1 MKKNFFNWMSIL
13 MVSFVLGMTSISCD
27 KDDSFNKKTTEDNT
41 NNQSITKP
49 EVKITSHYANG
60 TYDGWYVIGTVTT
73 GGDDPNNVSCIL
85 EWAKFAKK
93 KTGTVKLTNQSDMI
107 GVNYSSKRVQFK
119 KEHAGINKGT
129 YIYYRLVGSNSKYS
143 SSTSTTYMVAQ

>member
-1 MKKNFFNWMSIL
+1 MKNFIL
-13 MVSFVLGMTSISCD
+13 KSLGFLFVLNMIASCD
-27 KDDSFNKKTTEDNT
+27 KDDSFDKKTSEDDNI
-41 NNQSITKP
+41 QSITEP

-93 KTGTVKLTNQSDMI
+93 QSGTVKLTNKSTMK
-107 GVNYSSKRVQFK
+107 GVDYSSRRVQFK
-119 KEHAGINKGT
+119 KEHAGINKGN

-143 SSTSTTYMVAQ
+143 SSTETTYMVAQ

>member
-1 MKKNFFNWMSIL
+1 
-13 MVSFVLGMTSISCD
+13 MVAFVLGIISVSCE
-27 KDDSFNKKTTEDNT
+27 KDDSFDKKNTENDS

-93 KTGTVKLTNQSDMI
+93 QSGTVKLTNKSTI
-107 GVNYSSKRVQFK
+107 KGVDYSSRRVQFK

-143 SSTSTTYMVAQ
+143 SSTETTYMVAQ

>member
-1 MKKNFFNWMSIL
+1 MKNSIFRSWGL
-13 MVSFVLGMTSISCD
+13 LFVLCIIASCG
-27 KDDSFNKKTTEDNT
+27 KDDRYDRNSTKDEP
-41 NNQSITKP
+41 QSITKP
-49 EVKITSHYANG
+49 EVKVTSHYANG

-73 GGDDPNNVSCIL
+73 GGDEPTNVSCTL
-85 EWAKFAKK
+85 EWAKFSKK
-93 KTGTVKLTNQSDMI
+93 QSGTVKLTNKSTMI

>member
-1 MKKNFFNWMSIL
+1 MKNFIL
-13 MVSFVLGMTSISCD
+13 KSWGFLFVLSMIASCD
-27 KDDSFNKKTTEDNT
+27 KDDSFDKKTTEDNT

-73 GGDDPNNVSCIL
+73 GGDDPNNVSCVL

-93 KTGTVKLTNQSDMI
+93 QSGTVKLTNQSTMKV
-107 GVNYSSKRVQFK
+107 VNSSSRRVQFK

-143 SSTSTTYMVAQ
+143 SSTETTYMVAQ